1 MYDCLLL
8 PETSPELDATE
19 TSPEEGVNVRLNTE
33 SDAYARIVAMLL
45 TLKEMVVTQK
55 DTVLLRRCRGIRM
68 AEWN

>member
-45 TLKEMVVTQK
+45 TLKEVVVTQK
-55 DTVLLRRCRGIRM
+55 DTVLLLLRRCRGVRM
-68 AEWN
+68 AE

>member
-1 MYDCLLL
+1 M
-8 PETSPELDATE
+8 
-19 TSPEEGVNVRLNTE
+19 NTE

-55 DTVLLRRCRGIRM
+55 DTVLRRCRGIRM